1 MPRYFFDYHDG
12 SRHTV
17 DAIGLDLATED
28 AAMNEALIALSQV
41 VLFEGVRHDHRSVEC
56 DVRDATGHLIYY
68 AELILRGKRM
78 ETGHM
83 AAEGTCSDNLITIGL
98 AP

>member
-12 SRHTV
+12 ARHTV
-17 DAIGLDLATED
+17 DSIGLDLETED
-28 AAMNEALIALSQV
+28 AAMNEALTALSQV
-41 VLFEGVRHDHRSVEC
+41 VLFEGAQNEHRSVEC

-78 ETGHM
+78 EIGRV
-83 AAEGTCSDNLITIGL
+83 AAGGTMQG
-98 AP
+98 

>member
-12 SRHTV
+12 TRHTV

-28 AAMNEALIALSQV
+28 AAMNEALTALSQV
-41 VLFEGVRHDHRSVEC
+41 VLFEGARNDHRSVEC

-78 ETGHM
+78 EAVRE
-83 AAEGTCSDNLITIGL
+83 AAQGTVQR
-98 AP
+98 